1 MTTNAYLS
9 FLAIGVALV
18 LIDGQIIYRSGRR
31 YLENSYGDPAAG
43 ASMTRLVTVLFH
55 LATLGVLALVS
66 TIDMGGSDLPGVV
79 GRLGVLLLI
88 LAVAHAITLAALS
101 RIRGE
106 QEVEAVVQRGGRQQ
120 RPEPEQQQGPTM
132 TPTVTP
138 VPGQPGAY
146 PDVSPSLENRSPYSA
161 T

>member
-55 LATLGVLALVS
+55 LATLGVLALIS
-66 TIDMGGSDLPGVV
+66 TIDMGDSDLPGVV
-79 GRLGVLLLI
+79 GRIGVLLLI
-88 LAVAHAITLAALS
+88 LALAHAITLGVLA

-106 QEVEAVVQRGGRQQ
+106 QEVEAVVQRGPRP
-120 RPEPEQQQGPTM
+120 RVEPEPQPGA
-132 TPTVTP
+132 TVTP
-138 VPGQPGAY
+138 VPVQDSRYPAASPPGESRA
-146 PDVSPSLENRSPYSA
+146 PYSA
-161 T
+161 P

>member
-18 LIDGQIIYRSGRR
+18 LIDGQVIYRSGRR

-55 LATLGVLALVS
+55 LATLGVLALIS
-66 TIDMGGSDLPGVV
+66 TINMGGSDLPGVV

-88 LAVAHAITLAALS
+88 LALAHAITLGALA

-106 QEVEAVVQRGGRQQ
+106 QEVEAVVQRGGRHP
-120 RPEPEQQQGPTM
+120 RPEPELSG
-132 TPTVTP
+132 PTVTP
-138 VPGQPGAY
+138 VPGQEGRY

-161 T
+161 Q

>member
-1 MTTNAYLS
+1 MSTNAYLS
-9 FLAIGVALV
+9 FLVIGVVLV

-66 TIDMGGSDLPGVV
+66 TIDIGGDLTGVV
-79 GRLGVLLLI
+79 ARVGVLLLI
-88 LAVAHAITLAALS
+88 LALAHAITLAALG

-106 QEVEAVVQRGGRQQ
+106 QEAEAVVQRGVRQ
-120 RPEPEQQQGPTM
+120 RVEPEQPG
-132 TPTVTP
+132 PTVTP
-138 VPGQPGAY
+138 VPGQPGSY

-161 T
+161 S

>member
-9 FLAIGVALV
+9 FLAIGVALIV
-18 LIDGQIIYRSGRR
+18 IDGQIIYRSGRR

-55 LATLGVLALVS
+55 LATLGVLALIS

-79 GRLGVLLLI
+79 GRIGVLLLI
-88 LAVAHAITLAALS
+88 LALAHAITLGVLA

-106 QEVEAVVQRGGRQQ
+106 QEVEAVVQRGP
-120 RPEPEQQQGPTM
+120 RPRVDAAEQQQAA
-132 TPTVTP
+132 TVTP
-138 VPGQPGAY
+138 VPGQDGRY
-146 PDVSPSLENRSPYSA
+146 PAASPTLENRSPYSA
-161 T
+161 Q

>member
-55 LATLGVLALVS
+55 LATLGVLALLS
-66 TIDMGGSDLPGVV
+66 TIEMGGSDLPGVV

-88 LAVAHAITLAALS
+88 LALAHAITLGVLA

-106 QEVEAVVQRGGRQQ
+106 QEVEAVVQRGP
-120 RPEPEQQQGPTM
+120 RPRVEAEQQAT
-132 TPTVTP
+132 TVTP
-138 VPGQPGAY
+138 VPGQDGRY
-146 PDVSPSLENRSPYSA
+146 PAASPSLENRSPYSA
-161 T
+161 Q

>member
-88 LAVAHAITLAALS
+88 LALAHAITLGVLS

-106 QEVEAVVQRGGRQQ
+106 QEVEAVVQRRGAPQ
-120 RPEPEQQQGPTM
+120 RVDPELQA
-132 TPTVTP
+132 PTVTP
-138 VPGQPGAY
+138 VPGQEGRY
-146 PDVSPSLENRSPYSA
+146 PNVSPSIEHQTPYSA
-161 T
+161 Q

>member
-18 LIDGQIIYRSGRR
+18 LIDGQVIYRSGRR

-55 LATLGVLALVS
+55 LATLGVLALIS
-66 TIDMGGSDLPGVV
+66 TIDMGGSDLPGIV

-88 LAVAHAITLAALS
+88 LALAHAITLGVLA

-106 QEVEAVVQRGGRQQ
+106 QEVEAVVQRGNRQ
-120 RPEPEQQQGPTM
+120 RVEPELRGPT
-132 TPTVTP
+132 VAP
-138 VPGQPGAY
+138 VPGQEGRY
-146 PDVSPSLENRSPYSA
+146 PDVSPSLENRSPYTA
-161 T
+161 P

>member
-1 MTTNAYLS
+1 MTTTAYLS

-55 LATLGVLALVS
+55 LATLGVLALIS
-66 TIDMGGSDLPGVV
+66 TIPMGDSDLPGVV
-79 GRLGVLLLI
+79 GRIGVLLLI
-88 LAVAHAITLAALS
+88 LALAHAITLGVLA

-106 QEVEAVVQRGGRQQ
+106 QEVEAVVQRGP
-120 RPEPEQQQGPTM
+120 RPRVEPEQQG
-132 TPTVTP
+132 PTVTP
-138 VPGQPGAY
+138 VPGQDGRY
-146 PDVSPSLENRSPYSA
+146 PAASPSLENRSPYTA
-161 T
+161 P

>member
-55 LATLGVLALVS
+55 LATLGVLALIS
-66 TIDMGGSDLPGVV
+66 TIEMGGSDLPGVV
-79 GRLGVLLLI
+79 GRIGVLLLI
-88 LAVAHAITLAALS
+88 LALAHAITLGVLA

-106 QEVEAVVQRGGRQQ
+106 QEVEAVVQRGP
-120 RPEPEQQQGPTM
+120 RPRVDTEQQAA
-132 TPTVTP
+132 TVTP
-138 VPGQPGAY
+138 VPGQDGRY
-146 PDVSPSLENRSPYSA
+146 PAASPSLENRSPYTA
-161 T
+161 Q

>member
-88 LAVAHAITLAALS
+88 LAIAHAITLAALA

-120 RPEPEQQQGPTM
+120 RVEPEPQA
-132 TPTVTP
+132 TVTP
-138 VPGQPGAY
+138 VPGQDGRY
-146 PDVSPSLENRSPYSA
+146 PAASPSLENRSPYSA
-161 T
+161 Q

>member
-55 LATLGVLALVS
+55 LATLGVLALIS
-66 TIDMGGSDLPGVV
+66 TIDLGGSDLPGVV
-79 GRLGVLLLI
+79 GRIGVLLLI
-88 LAVAHAITLAALS
+88 LALAHAITLGVLA

-106 QEVEAVVQRGGRQQ
+106 QEVEAVVQRGP
-120 RPEPEQQQGPTM
+120 RPRVEAEQQG
-132 TPTVTP
+132 PTVTP
-138 VPGQPGAY
+138 VPGQDGRY
-146 PDVSPSLENRSPYSA
+146 PAASPSLENRAPYTA
-161 T
+161 P

>member
-55 LATLGVLALVS
+55 LATLGVLALIS
-66 TIDMGGSDLPGVV
+66 TIDMGSSDLPGVV
-79 GRLGVLLLI
+79 GRIGVLLLI
-88 LAVAHAITLAALS
+88 LALAHAITLGVLA

-106 QEVEAVVQRGGRQQ
+106 QEVEAVVQRGPRQRIQ
-120 RPEPEQQQGPTM
+120 PEPQG
-132 TPTVTP
+132 PTVTP
-138 VPGQPGAY
+138 VPGQDGRY
-146 PDVSPSLENRSPYSA
+146 PAASPSLEDRSPYSA
-161 T
+161 P

>member
-18 LIDGQIIYRSGRR
+18 FVDGQIIYRSGRR

-66 TIDMGGSDLPGVV
+66 TIDMGGSDLPGIV

-88 LAVAHAITLAALS
+88 LALAHAITLGVLA

-106 QEVEAVVQRGGRQQ
+106 QEVEAVVQRGNRQ
-120 RPEPEQQQGPTM
+120 RMEPGGPT
-132 TPTVTP
+132 VAP
-138 VPGQPGAY
+138 VPGQEGRY
-146 PDVSPSLENRSPYSA
+146 PDVSPSLENRSPYTA
-161 T
+161 P

>member
-1 MTTNAYLS
+1 MSTNAYLS

-18 LIDGQIIYRSGRR
+18 LIDGQLIYRSGRR

-79 GRLGVLLLI
+79 GRIGVLLLI
-88 LAVAHAITLAALS
+88 LALAHAITLAALA

-106 QEVEAVVQRGGRQQ
+106 QEVEAVVQRGGRHPQQ
-120 RPEPEQQQGPTM
+120 RGEPDLQA
-132 TPTVTP
+132 PTVTP
-138 VPGQPGAY
+138 VPGQEGRY
-146 PDVSPSLENRSPYSA
+146 PNVSPSLENQSPYSA
-161 T
+161 P

>member
-9 FLAIGVALV
+9 FLAIGIALV

-55 LATLGVLALVS
+55 LATLGVLALIS
-66 TIDMGGSDLPGVV
+66 TIDMGSSDLPGVV
-79 GRLGVLLLI
+79 GRIGVLLLI
-88 LAVAHAITLAALS
+88 LALAHAITLGVLA

-106 QEVEAVVQRGGRQQ
+106 QEVEAVVQRGP
-120 RPEPEQQQGPTM
+120 RPAVQPEQGT
-132 TPTVTP
+132 TVTP
-138 VPGQPGAY
+138 VPGQDGRY
-146 PDVSPSLENRSPYSA
+146 PAAGPSLENRSPYTA
-161 T
+161 Q